1 MRTQII
7 DKTVVV
13 SSIEGS
19 VQIVL
24 ADGSSRPL
32 QKGEILQPGAKL
44 NIADDAKLVL
54 APYDDSPA
62 AATPDTPAHDA
73 PAPGQPQA
81 PDAGTAASPD
91 IAALQKSILQGVDPT
106 QNFEA
111 SAAGGAPAA
120 GGGGGIGGV
129 AGASGN
135 GGFVTIDRIGDAT
148 IAAAG
153 FDTTY
158 QTEPVVDT
166 QQVVE
171 PLLVNE
177 LTDQGEQL
185 VVAEDGVLNG
195 NLLDNTVNTDGP
207 SAASVLLFSWGGNA
221 NVAVGT
227 SVTIDGIGTL
237 VVNGDGSFTFTP
249 APNYDGAVP
258 PVVYTVTDGTDTV
271 QSTLELT
278 ITPVNDLADQSEN
291 VVVTEDVT
299 VSGNLLDNTVD
310 NDGPQAATVTGFSWG
325 GVANTTL
332 GTPVTLAGVG
342 TLLVNADGSYQFTP
356 ATNYGGPVP
365 AVSYTV
371 TDGTDSVQSLL
382 TITITPVDEPVELA
396 GLQLEGGELTLNE
409 ASLAG
414 GSNPN
419 AAAVTQS
426 GTFTFSAADGVQS
439 LTLGGVALVTNGQAV
454 TAFPQTITSPL
465 GNQLI
470 VTGISYNPVTGTG
483 SVNYSYTLGGSETH
497 TQPANDNSLSE
508 SFSVVLVDTNGDN
521 TSGSLDVV
529 ILDDVPSVT
538 LTTNSEGLGSV
549 SVDES
554 LVSLGGAGTDGV
566 ASATLSAA
574 NVQAQFN
581 PAFGADG
588 AGSIGYSLALSGSNV
603 ASGLYAVDPAAA
615 NGQGAAIVLNQV
627 GNVITGSAGGVDYF
641 TLTINPSSGEV
652 TLALLDNVWHG
663 DTTNADD
670 SVALTLGQ
678 GVLTLVQTVTDADG
692 DSASAAVDLGANGVF
707 RFEDDGPR
715 AGLAVEA
722 PSLGASVDE
731 SLVSLGGAGTD
742 GVASA
747 TLSAANVQAQFNPA
761 FGADGAGS
769 IGYSLALT
777 GSNVASGLYAVDPA
791 AANGQGAAIVLNQVG
806 NVITGSA
813 GGVDYFTLTINPT
826 TGEVTLALLD
836 NVWHGDTTNA
846 DDSVALTLGQGVL
859 TLVQTVTDADGDSAS
874 AAVDLGANGVFR
886 FEDDG
891 PRAGLAVEAPSLGAS
906 VDESLVSLGGAGTD
920 GVASATLSAANVQAQ
935 FNPAFGADGAGSIGY
950 SLALTG
956 SNVASGLYAVDP
968 AAANGQGAAIVLNQV
983 GNVITGSAGGVD
995 YFTLTINPT
1004 TGEVT
1009 LALLDNVWHGDT
1021 TNADDSVAL
1030 TLGQGVLTL
1039 VQTVTDAD
1047 GDSASA
1053 AVDLGANGVFRFEDD
1068 GPRAGLAVEA
1078 PSLGASVDESLV
1090 SLGGAGTDGVAS
1102 ATLSAA
1108 NVQAQFN
1115 PAFGADG
1122 AGSIGYSLAL
1132 TGSNVASGLYAVDP
1146 AAANGQGAAI
1156 VLNQVGN
1163 VITGSAGGV
1172 DYFTLTINP
1181 SSGEVTLALLD
1192 NVWHGDTTNAD
1203 DSVALTLGQGVLTLV
1218 QTVTDADGDSASA
1231 AVDLGANGVFRFEDD
1246 GPRAGLAVEAPS
1258 LGASVDESLV
1268 SLGGA
1273 GTDGVASATLSAANV
1288 QAQFNPAF
1296 GADGAGSIGY
1306 SLALTGSNVA
1316 SGLYAV
1322 DPAAANGQGAAIVL
1336 NQVGNV
1342 ITGSAGGVD
1351 YFTLTINPSSGEVT
1365 LALLDNV
1372 WHGDTTSAD
1381 DSVALTLGQGV
1392 LTLVQTVTDA
1402 DGDSASAAVDLGAN
1416 GVFRFED
1423 DGPRAGLAVEAPSLG
1438 ASVDESLVSLGGA
1451 GTDGV
1456 ASATLSA
1463 ANVQAQFNPA
1473 FGADGAGSIGY
1484 SLALTGSNVAS
1495 GLYAVDPAAANG
1507 QGAAIVLNQVG
1518 NVITGSA
1525 GGVDYFTLTI
1535 NPTTG
1540 EVTLALLDNV
1550 WHGDTTNA
1558 DDSVALTLGQGVLTL
1573 VQTVTDADGDS
1584 ASAAVDLGANGVF
1597 RFEDDGPRA
1606 GLAVEAPSLG
1616 ASVDE
1621 SLVSLGGAGTD
1632 GVASATLSAAN
1643 VQAQFNP
1650 AFGADGAGS
1659 IGYSLALT
1667 GSNVASGLYAVD
1679 PAAANG
1685 QGAAIVLNQV
1695 GNVITGS
1702 AGGVDYFT
1710 LTINPSSGE
1719 VTLALLDNVWHGDTT
1734 NADDSVALTLGQGVL
1749 TLVQTVTDADG
1760 DSASAAVD
1768 LGANGVFRF
1777 EDDGPRAGLA
1787 VEAPSLGASVDESLI
1802 SLGGVGSDGVAS
1814 ATLSAANVQAQ
1825 FNPAF
1830 GADGEGSIGYSL
1842 ALTGND
1848 VASGLYAVDPAAANG
1863 QGAAIVLNQVGN
1875 VITGSAGG
1883 VDYFTLTI
1891 NPSTGEVTLALLDN
1905 VWHGDTTSA
1914 DDSVA
1919 LTLGQGVLT
1928 LVQTVTDADGDSASA
1943 AVDLGANGVFRF
1955 EDDGPRA
1962 GLAVEAPSLGATVD
1976 ESLISL
1982 GGVGSDGVASATLS
1996 AANVQAQFNPAF
2008 GADGEGS
2015 IGYSLALTG
2024 NDVASGLYAVDPA
2037 AANGQGAAIVLNQ
2050 VGNVITGSAGGVD
2063 YFTLTINPTTGE
2075 VTLALLDNVWHGDT
2089 TNADDSVALT
2099 LGQGVLTLVQ
2109 TVTDADGDSASA
2121 AVDLGANG
2129 VFRFEDDGPRAGLA
2143 VEAPSLG
2150 ASVDESLVSL
2160 GGAGTDGVASATLS
2174 AANVQAQ
2181 FNPAFGADGAGS
2193 IGYSLA
2199 LTGSNVASGLYAVDP
2214 AAANGQGAAIVL
2226 NQVGNVITGSAGGV
2240 DYFTLTINPSSGE
2253 VTLALL
2259 DNVWHGDTTSA
2270 DDSVA
2275 LTLGQG
2281 VLTLVQTVTDADGDS
2296 ASAAV
2301 DLGANGVFRFEDDGP
2316 RAGLAV
2322 EAPSLGAS
2330 VDESLVS
2337 LGGAG
2342 TDGVAS
2348 ATLSAANVQAQ
2359 FNPAFGADGAGSI
2372 GYSLA
2377 LTGSN
2382 VASGL
2387 YAVDPAAANGQGAA
2401 IVLNQVGN
2409 VITGSAGGVDYFT
2422 LTINPTTGEVTL
2434 ALLDNVWHGDTTN
2447 ADDSV
2452 ALTLGQGVLTL
2463 VQTVTDADGDS
2474 ASAAVDL
2481 GANGVFR
2488 FEDDGPRA
2496 GLAVEAPS
2504 LGASVDESLVSLG
2517 GAGTDGVASA
2527 TLSAANV
2534 QAQFNPAFGA
2544 DGAGSIGY
2552 SLALTGSNVAS
2563 GLYAVD
2569 PAAANGQG
2577 AAIVLNQVGNVIT
2590 GSAGGVDYFTL
2601 TINPSSGEV
2610 TLALLDNVWHGD
2622 TSNADDSVALTL
2634 GQGVLTLVQT
2644 VTDADGDSASAAVD
2658 LGANGVFRFEDDGPR
2673 AGLAVEAPSLGA
2685 SVDESLISLGGVG
2698 SDGVASATLSA
2709 ANVQAQF
2716 NPAFGADGEG
2726 SIGYS
2731 LALTGND
2738 VASGLYAVDPA
2749 AANGQGAAIVLNQ
2762 VGNVITGSAG
2772 GVDYFTLTINPSSGE
2787 VTLALLDNVWHGDT
2801 TNADDSVALTL
2812 GQGVLT
2818 LVQTVTDAD
2827 GDSASAAV
2835 DLGANGV
2842 FRFEDDGPSVTIN
2855 AVADGGITLT
2865 TQDAQTIGSASD
2877 TATGSFAAAFL
2888 AAAVPSYGADGPGTT
2903 TVSGYSL
2910 SVTDSNSGLTSNGL
2924 AITLTKVGSDIVG
2937 STTAGEVFRIS
2948 VASNG
2953 TVTLT
2958 QSAELDHLPETVD
2971 NSNDNSLISL
2981 ANGKVLLSATVTVV
2995 DGDNDTA
3002 TGTVSAD
3009 LGGNI
3014 SFEDDVPSVTI
3025 NAVAD
3030 SGITLTTQDAQT
3042 IGSASD
3048 TATGSFAA
3056 AFLAAAVP
3064 SYGADGPGTTTVSG
3078 YSLSVTDSNSG
3089 LTSNGLAITL
3099 TKVGSDIVG
3108 STSAGEVFR
3117 ISVASNGTV
3126 TLTQS
3131 AELDHLPET
3140 VDNSNDNSLISL
3152 ANGKVLLSATVT
3164 VVDGD
3169 NDTATGTVSADL
3181 GGNISFEDDVPSVTI
3196 NAVAD
3201 GGITLTTQDAQTIG
3215 SASDTATG
3223 SFAAAFLAAAVP
3235 SYGADGPG
3243 TTTVSGYSLS
3253 VTDSNSG
3260 LTSNGLAI
3268 TLTKVG
3274 SDIVGSTS
3282 AGEVF
3287 RISVASNGTVTLT
3300 QSAELDHLPETVDN
3314 SNDNS
3319 LISLANGKVLLS
3331 ATVTVVDGDNDTAT
3345 GTVSADLGGNISFED
3360 DVPSVTINAVADG
3373 GITLTTQ
3380 DAQTIGSASDTA
3392 TGSFAAAFL
3401 AAAVP
3406 SYGADGPGT
3415 TTVSGYSLSVTDSNS
3430 GLTSNGLAITLTK
3443 VGSDIVGS
3451 TSAGEVFRISVASN
3465 GTVTL
3470 TQSAELDHLPEDVDN
3485 SNDNNLISLANGK
3498 VLLSATVTV
3507 VDGDNDTATGTVS
3520 ADLGG
3525 NISFEDDVP
3534 SVTINAVVDGGITL
3548 TTQDAQTIGSA
3559 SDTATGSFAAAFLA
3573 AAVPSYGA
3581 DGPGTTTVSGYSLS
3595 VTDSNSGLTSNGL
3608 AITLTKV
3615 GSDIVGSTSAG
3626 EVFRISVASNGTVT
3640 LTQSAELDHL
3650 PEDVDNSNDNNLI
3663 SLANGKVLLSAT
3675 VTVVDGDNDTAT
3687 GTVSA
3692 DLGGNINFEDDVPT
3706 AKDNSVVITEAGLP
3720 PFNLVMVIDTSGSM
3734 LWQIGTSTNGSP
3746 NRLEL
3751 AKDALN
3757 HMIDSYVALGVPLVF
3772 TVIDFASGAVLIPQ
3786 TSDPDVAKASIS
3798 GLPTDGGG
3806 TNYNAPLVLAQN
3818 QLTADLANPALAG
3831 YETKVY
3837 FLSDGAPNEGNVPA
3851 GWTSFVNSNN
3861 VEVYAVGLNV
3871 SGNATAIAQLGLVE
3885 DHGDAVTLV
3894 NNIYDLD
3901 ATLQAT
3907 VPPPATGNVIADV
3920 DASAG
3925 VDSAG
3930 ADTPV
3935 TVLQVSFTVSNPAA
3949 YVGVADSVNGNVVTF
3964 LVQGGTTGPITT
3976 PLGGHLTVNADGSY
3990 SYTPP
3995 NDVAVDT
4002 QETFTYT
4009 IVDGD
4014 GDTSSALLK
4023 ILVLDTTPITASVFE
4038 DGLPGGL
4045 PGNNP
4050 ALTTVAGSLAHM
4062 VVDSVG
4068 VNFGVGSTA
4077 GLPALTSGG
4086 VAITYSIIHGVGV
4099 DTLVAV
4105 AGSKP
4110 IFTLAVEADG
4120 DYTFTLQ
4127 GPIDHAL
4134 ADGNDLELK
4143 ALNLSSA
4150 ITAHEGVDNVT
4161 LVRDFIVQVE
4171 DDVPV
4176 VMTPA
4181 MGVMLN
4187 QSGVTG
4193 IFLLDGDGTLSNNYG
4208 GDGGSIRFDSSLN
4221 GSSSGMTSGGL
4232 PVTYTLS
4239 SDGIT
4244 LTAAT
4249 AAGTVFIATLQ
4260 PASGTYQVQMIGEV
4274 DGGQTTIDFNGGGYN
4289 FVGGNASWAGF
4300 NTAANDNSKDLLLT
4314 AMTNGVDGGTVNTSA
4329 NTGGISGGSSVGS
4342 GEAIRI
4348 DFVVDLTGSPV
4359 NGGSYGTLANQTHAF
4374 EAHYDVNGAS
4384 ALFTAISS
4392 GGSSVKLVARQD
4404 VDSDNDI
4411 GDGNKESLTAVAIS
4425 FNGSTRIVSI
4435 GAGMSQTVAVGGRNF
4450 TVNFTDDDPTSGVA
4464 YVATVV
4470 GVVSNTKLAAYTAD
4484 GYNSLE
4490 FHYAAG
4496 SDFKIGDFGSSV
4508 ATPGIPV
4515 SLQLPVTLTDG
4526 DGDAVHSNIGLSLLP
4541 EAPFTLDYDS
4551 SASGVNVTFNSTQ
4564 GHAIGS
4570 DFGDSITGNSL
4581 DNILSG
4587 GDGDDLLYGL
4597 GGKDT
4602 LVGGK
4607 GNDVLDGGSG
4617 NDTLYGEAGDD
4628 TLIGGIGN
4636 DILQGGDGKDLLIG
4650 GLGSD
4655 TMTGGAGSDTF
4666 KWLAGDADGSTDNIT
4681 DFTLGNPTS
4690 GGDVLDLSD
4699 LLVGV
4704 PSAANNNDL
4713 ATALDN
4719 YLKFDTATNKLTIDT
4734 NGLTSGGSQLTV
4746 QFQGSLDL
4754 DHNGGLTTNH
4764 DIIKQLLD
4772 DGNLKVDP

>member
-1 MRTQII
+1 M
-7 DKTVVV
+7 
-13 SSIEGS
+13 
-19 VQIVL
+19 
-24 ADGSSRPL
+24 
-32 QKGEILQPGAKL
+32 
-44 NIADDAKLVL
+44 
-54 APYDDSPA
+54 
-62 AATPDTPAHDA
+62 
-73 PAPGQPQA
+73 
-81 PDAGTAASPD
+81 
-91 IAALQKSILQGVDPT
+91 
-106 QNFEA
+106 
-111 SAAGGAPAA
+111 
-120 GGGGGIGGV
+120 
-129 AGASGN
+129 
-135 GGFVTIDRIGDAT
+135 
-148 IAAAG
+148 
-153 FDTTY
+153 
-158 QTEPVVDT
+158 
-166 QQVVE
+166 
-171 PLLVNE
+171 
-177 LTDQGEQL
+177 
-185 VVAEDGVLNG
+185 
-195 NLLDNTVNTDGP
+195 
-207 SAASVLLFSWGGNA
+207 
-221 NVAVGT
+221 
-227 SVTIDGIGTL
+227 
-237 VVNGDGSFTFTP
+237 
-249 APNYDGAVP
+249 
-258 PVVYTVTDGTDTV
+258 
-271 QSTLELT
+271 
-278 ITPVNDLADQSEN
+278 
-291 VVVTEDVT
+291 
-299 VSGNLLDNTVD
+299 
-310 NDGPQAATVTGFSWG
+310 
-325 GVANTTL
+325 
-332 GTPVTLAGVG
+332 
-342 TLLVNADGSYQFTP
+342 
-356 ATNYGGPVP
+356 
-365 AVSYTV
+365 
-371 TDGTDSVQSLL
+371 
-382 TITITPVDEPVELA
+382 
-396 GLQLEGGELTLNE
+396 
-409 ASLAG
+409 
-414 GSNPN
+414 
-419 AAAVTQS
+419 
-426 GTFTFSAADGVQS
+426 
-439 LTLGGVALVTNGQAV
+439 
-454 TAFPQTITSPL
+454 
-465 GNQLI
+465 
-470 VTGISYNPVTGTG
+470 
-483 SVNYSYTLGGSETH
+483 
-497 TQPANDNSLSE
+497 
-508 SFSVVLVDTNGDN
+508 
-521 TSGSLDVV
+521 
-529 ILDDVPSVT
+529 
-538 LTTNSEGLGSV
+538 

-554 LVSLGGAGTDGV
+554 LVSLGGAGSDGV

-588 AGSIGYSLALSGSNV
+588 AGSIGYSLALTGSNV

-641 TLTINPSSGEV
+641 TLTINPSTGEV

-731 SLVSLGGAGTD
+731 SLVSLGGVGSDGVASATLSATNVQAQFNPAFGADGAGSIGYSLALTGSNVASGLYAVDPAAANGQGAAIVLNQVGNVITGSAGGVDYFTLTINPSTGEVTLALLDNVWHGDTTNADDSVALTLGQGVLTLVQTVTDADGDSASAAVDLGANGVFRFEDDGPRAGLAVEAPSLGATVDESLVSLGGVGSDGVASATLSATNVQAQFNPAFGADGAGSIGYSLALTGSNVASGLYAVDPAAANGQGAAIVLNQVGNVITGSAGGVDYFTLTINPSTGEVTLALLDNVWHGDTTNADDSVALTLGQGVLTLVQTVTDADGDSASAAVDLGANGVFRFEDDGPRAGLAVEAPSLGATVDESLVSLGGVGSDGVASATLSATNVQAQFNPAFGADGAGSIGYSLALTGSNVASGLYAVDPAAANGQGAAIVLNQVGNVITGSAGGVDYFTLTINPSTGEVTLALLDNVWHGDTTNADDSVALTLGQGVLTLVQTVTDADGDSASAAVDLGANGVFRFEDDGPRAGLAVEAPSLGASVDESLVSLGGVGSD

-813 GGVDYFTLTINPT
+813 GGVDYFTLTINPSTGEVTLALLDNVWHGDTTNADDSVALTLGQGVLTLVQTVTDADGDSASAAVDLGANGVFRFEDDGPRAGLAVEAPSLGASVDESLVSLGGVGSDGVASATLSAANVQAQFNPAFGADGAGSIGYSLALTGSNVASGLYAVDPAAANGQGAAIVLNQVGNVITGSAGGVDYFTLTINPSTGEVTLALLDNVWHGDTTNADDSVALTLGQGVLTLVQTVTDADGDSASAAVDLGANGVFRFEDDGPRAGLAVEAPSLGASVDESLVSLGGVGSDGVASATLSAANVQAQFNPAFGADGAGSIGYSLALTGSNVASGLYAVDPAAANGQGAAIVLNQVGNVITGSTGGVDYFTLTINPSTGEVTLALLDNVWHGDTTNADDSVALTLGQGVLTLVQTVTDADGDSASAAVDLGANGVFRFEDDGPRAGLAVEAPSLGASVDESLVSLGGVGSDGVASATLSAANVQAQFNPAFGADGAGSIGYSLALTGSNVASGLYAVDPAAANGQGAAIVLNQVGNVITGSTGGVDYFTLTINPT

-891 PRAGLAVEAPSLGAS
+891 PRAGLAVEAPSLGAT
-906 VDESLVSLGGAGTD
+906 VDESLVSLGGVGSD

-983 GNVITGSAGGVD
+983 GNVITGSTGGVD

-1004 TGEVT
+1004 T
-1009 LALLDNVWHGDT
+1009 
-1021 TNADDSVAL
+1021 
-1030 TLGQGVLTL
+1030 
-1039 VQTVTDAD
+1039 
-1047 GDSASA
+1047 
-1053 AVDLGANGVFRFEDD
+1053 
-1068 GPRAGLAVEA
+1068 
-1078 PSLGASVDESLV
+1078 
-1090 SLGGAGTDGVAS
+1090 
-1102 ATLSAA
+1102 
-1108 NVQAQFN
+1108 
-1115 PAFGADG
+1115 
-1122 AGSIGYSLAL
+1122 
-1132 TGSNVASGLYAVDP
+1132 
-1146 AAANGQGAAI
+1146 
-1156 VLNQVGN
+1156 
-1163 VITGSAGGV
+1163 
-1172 DYFTLTINP
+1172 
-1181 SSGEVTLALLD
+1181 
-1192 NVWHGDTTNAD
+1192 
-1203 DSVALTLGQGVLTLV
+1203 
-1218 QTVTDADGDSASA
+1218 
-1231 AVDLGANGVFRFEDD
+1231 
-1246 GPRAGLAVEAPS
+1246 
-1258 LGASVDESLV
+1258 
-1268 SLGGA
+1268 
-1273 GTDGVASATLSAANV
+1273 
-1288 QAQFNPAF
+1288 
-1296 GADGAGSIGY
+1296 
-1306 SLALTGSNVA
+1306 
-1316 SGLYAV
+1316 
-1322 DPAAANGQGAAIVL
+1322 
-1336 NQVGNV
+1336 
-1342 ITGSAGGVD
+1342 
-1351 YFTLTINPSSGEVT
+1351 
-1365 LALLDNV
+1365 
-1372 WHGDTTSAD
+1372 
-1381 DSVALTLGQGV
+1381 
-1392 LTLVQTVTDA
+1392 
-1402 DGDSASAAVDLGAN
+1402 
-1416 GVFRFED
+1416 
-1423 DGPRAGLAVEAPSLG
+1423 
-1438 ASVDESLVSLGGA
+1438 
-1451 GTDGV
+1451 
-1456 ASATLSA
+1456 
-1463 ANVQAQFNPA
+1463 
-1473 FGADGAGSIGY
+1473 
-1484 SLALTGSNVAS
+1484 
-1495 GLYAVDPAAANG
+1495 
-1507 QGAAIVLNQVG
+1507 
-1518 NVITGSA
+1518 
-1525 GGVDYFTLTI
+1525 
-1535 NPTTG
+1535 
-1540 EVTLALLDNV
+1540 
-1550 WHGDTTNA
+1550 
-1558 DDSVALTLGQGVLTL
+1558 
-1573 VQTVTDADGDS
+1573 
-1584 ASAAVDLGANGVF
+1584 
-1597 RFEDDGPRA
+1597 
-1606 GLAVEAPSLG
+1606 
-1616 ASVDE
+1616 
-1621 SLVSLGGAGTD
+1621 
-1632 GVASATLSAAN
+1632 
-1643 VQAQFNP
+1643 
-1650 AFGADGAGS
+1650 
-1659 IGYSLALT
+1659 
-1667 GSNVASGLYAVD
+1667 
-1679 PAAANG
+1679 
-1685 QGAAIVLNQV
+1685 
-1695 GNVITGS
+1695 
-1702 AGGVDYFT
+1702 
-1710 LTINPSSGE
+1710 
-1719 VTLALLDNVWHGDTT
+1719 
-1734 NADDSVALTLGQGVL
+1734 
-1749 TLVQTVTDADG
+1749 
-1760 DSASAAVD
+1760 
-1768 LGANGVFRF
+1768 
-1777 EDDGPRAGLA
+1777 
-1787 VEAPSLGASVDESLI
+1787 
-1802 SLGGVGSDGVAS
+1802 
-1814 ATLSAANVQAQ
+1814 
-1825 FNPAF
+1825 
-1830 GADGEGSIGYSL
+1830 
-1842 ALTGND
+1842 
-1848 VASGLYAVDPAAANG
+1848 
-1863 QGAAIVLNQVGN
+1863 
-1875 VITGSAGG
+1875 
-1883 VDYFTLTI
+1883 
-1891 NPSTGEVTLALLDN
+1891 
-1905 VWHGDTTSA
+1905 
-1914 DDSVA
+1914 
-1919 LTLGQGVLT
+1919 
-1928 LVQTVTDADGDSASA
+1928 
-1943 AVDLGANGVFRF
+1943 
-1955 EDDGPRA
+1955 
-1962 GLAVEAPSLGATVD
+1962 
-1976 ESLISL
+1976 
-1982 GGVGSDGVASATLS
+1982 
-1996 AANVQAQFNPAF
+1996 
-2008 GADGEGS
+2008 
-2015 IGYSLALTG
+2015 
-2024 NDVASGLYAVDPA
+2024 
-2037 AANGQGAAIVLNQ
+2037 
-2050 VGNVITGSAGGVD
+2050 
-2063 YFTLTINPTTGE
+2063 
-2075 VTLALLDNVWHGDT
+2075 
-2089 TNADDSVALT
+2089 
-2099 LGQGVLTLVQ
+2099 
-2109 TVTDADGDSASA
+2109 
-2121 AVDLGANG
+2121 
-2129 VFRFEDDGPRAGLA
+2129 
-2143 VEAPSLG
+2143 
-2150 ASVDESLVSL
+2150 
-2160 GGAGTDGVASATLS
+2160 
-2174 AANVQAQ
+2174 
-2181 FNPAFGADGAGS
+2181 
-2193 IGYSLA
+2193 
-2199 LTGSNVASGLYAVDP
+2199 
-2214 AAANGQGAAIVL
+2214 
-2226 NQVGNVITGSAGGV
+2226 
-2240 DYFTLTINPSSGE
+2240 
-2253 VTLALL
+2253 
-2259 DNVWHGDTTSA
+2259 
-2270 DDSVA
+2270 
-2275 LTLGQG
+2275 
-2281 VLTLVQTVTDADGDS
+2281 
-2296 ASAAV
+2296 
-2301 DLGANGVFRFEDDGP
+2301 
-2316 RAGLAV
+2316 
-2322 EAPSLGAS
+2322 
-2330 VDESLVS
+2330 
-2337 LGGAG
+2337 
-2342 TDGVAS
+2342 
-2348 ATLSAANVQAQ
+2348 
-2359 FNPAFGADGAGSI
+2359 
-2372 GYSLA
+2372 
-2377 LTGSN
+2377 
-2382 VASGL
+2382 
-2387 YAVDPAAANGQGAA
+2387 
-2401 IVLNQVGN
+2401 
-2409 VITGSAGGVDYFT
+2409 
-2422 LTINPTTGEVTL
+2422 
-2434 ALLDNVWHGDTTN
+2434 
-2447 ADDSV
+2447 
-2452 ALTLGQGVLTL
+2452 
-2463 VQTVTDADGDS
+2463 
-2474 ASAAVDL
+2474 
-2481 GANGVFR
+2481 
-2488 FEDDGPRA
+2488 
-2496 GLAVEAPS
+2496 
-2504 LGASVDESLVSLG
+2504 
-2517 GAGTDGVASA
+2517 
-2527 TLSAANV
+2527 
-2534 QAQFNPAFGA
+2534 
-2544 DGAGSIGY
+2544 
-2552 SLALTGSNVAS
+2552 
-2563 GLYAVD
+2563 
-2569 PAAANGQG
+2569 
-2577 AAIVLNQVGNVIT
+2577 
-2590 GSAGGVDYFTL
+2590 
-2601 TINPSSGEV
+2601 
-2610 TLALLDNVWHGD
+2610 
-2622 TSNADDSVALTL
+2622 
-2634 GQGVLTLVQT
+2634 
-2644 VTDADGDSASAAVD
+2644 
-2658 LGANGVFRFEDDGPR
+2658 
-2673 AGLAVEAPSLGA
+2673 
-2685 SVDESLISLGGVG
+2685 
-2698 SDGVASATLSA
+2698 
-2709 ANVQAQF
+2709 
-2716 NPAFGADGEG
+2716 
-2726 SIGYS
+2726 
-2731 LALTGND
+2731 
-2738 VASGLYAVDPA
+2738 
-2749 AANGQGAAIVLNQ
+2749 
-2762 VGNVITGSAG
+2762 
-2772 GVDYFTLTINPSSGE
+2772 GE

-2903 TVSGYSL
+2903 TVSDYSLSVTDSNSGLTSNGLAITLTKVGSDIVGSTTAGEVFRISVASNGTVTLTQSAELDHLPEDVDNSNDNNLISLANGKVLLSATVTVVDGDNDTATGTVSADLGGNISFEDDVPSVTINAVVDGGITLTTQDAQTIGSASDTATGSFAAAFLAAAVPSYGADGAGTTTVSGYSL

-2958 QSAELDHLPETVD
+2958 QSAELDHLPEDVD
-2971 NSNDNSLISL
+2971 NSNDN
-2981 ANGKVLLSATVTVV
+2981 N
-2995 DGDNDTA
+2995 
-3002 TGTVSAD
+3002 
-3009 LGGNI
+3009 
-3014 SFEDDVPSVTI
+3014 
-3025 NAVAD
+3025 
-3030 SGITLTTQDAQT
+3030 
-3042 IGSASD
+3042 
-3048 TATGSFAA
+3048 
-3056 AFLAAAVP
+3056 
-3064 SYGADGPGTTTVSG
+3064 
-3078 YSLSVTDSNSG
+3078 
-3089 LTSNGLAITL
+3089 
-3099 TKVGSDIVG
+3099 
-3108 STSAGEVFR
+3108 
-3117 ISVASNGTV
+3117 
-3126 TLTQS
+3126 
-3131 AELDHLPET
+3131 
-3140 VDNSNDNSLISL
+3140 LISL

-3243 TTTVSGYSLS
+3243 TTTVSDYSLS

-3274 SDIVGSTS
+3274 SDIVGSTT

-3300 QSAELDHLPETVDN
+3300 QSAELDHLPEDVDN
-3314 SNDNS
+3314 SNDNN

-3415 TTVSGYSLSVTDSNS
+3415 TTVSDYSLSVTDSNS

-3451 TSAGEVFRISVASN
+3451 TTAGEVFRISVASN

-3581 DGPGTTTVSGYSLS
+3581 DGPGTTTVSDYSLS

-3615 GSDIVGSTSAG
+3615 GSDIVGSTTAG

-3692 DLGGNINFEDDVPT
+3692 DLGGNISFEDDVPSVTINAVVDGGITLTTQDAQTIGSASDTATGSFAAAFLAAAVPSYGADGAGTTTVSGYSLSVTDSNSGLTSNGLAITLTKVGSDIVGSTTAGEVFRISVASNGTVTLTQSAELDHLPEDVDNSNDNNLISLANGKVLLSATVTVVDGDNDTATGTVSADLGGNISFEDDVPSVTINAVVDGGITLTTQDAQTIGSASDTATGSFAAAFLAAAVPSYGADGAGTTTVSGYSLSVTDSNSGLTSNGLAITLTKVGSDIVGSTTAGEVFRISVASNGTVTQTQSAELDHLPEDVDNSNDNNLISLANGKVLLSATVTVVDGDNDTATGTVSADLGGNIRFEDDVPT
-3706 AKDNSVVITEAGLP
+3706 AKDNSVVIPEAGLP

-3734 LWQIGTSTNGSP
+3734 LWQIGTSTNGSQ

-3907 VPPPATGNVIADV
+3907 VPPPATGNVITDV

-4009 IVDGD
+4009 IVDAD

-4038 DGLPGGL
+4038 DGLPAGL

-4050 ALTTVAGSLAHM
+4050 TLTTVAGSLAHM
-4062 VVDSVG
+4062 VVDSIG

-4193 IFLLDGDGTLSNNYG
+4193 IFLLDGDGSLSNNYG

-4274 DGGQTTIDFNGGGYN
+4274 DGGQTTIDFNGGDYN

-4300 NTAANDNSKDLLLT
+4300 NTIANDNSKDLLLT
-4314 AMTNGVDGGTVNTSA
+4314 AMTNGADGGTVNTSA
-4329 NTGGISGGSSVGS
+4329 NTGGISSGASVGS
-4342 GEAIRI
+4342 GEAMRI
-4348 DFVVDLTGSPV
+4348 DFVIDLTGNPV
-4359 NGGSYGTLANQTHAF
+4359 SGGSYGNLANQTHAF

-4384 ALFTAISS
+4384 ALFTSISS
-4392 GGSSVKLVARQD
+4392 GGSSVKVVARQD

-4435 GAGMSQTVAVGGRNF
+4435 GAGMSQTVAVGGRSF

-4464 YVATVV
+4464 YAATVV

-4541 EAPFTLDYDS
+4541 EAPFTLDYDN

-4587 GDGDDLLYGL
+4587 GDGDDLLYGM

-4666 KWLAGDADGSTDNIT
+4666 KWLAGDADGSTDKIT

-4754 DHNGGLTTNH
+4754 DHSGGLTTNH

>member
-13 SSIEGS
+13 SSIEGN

-62 AATPDTPAHDA
+62 AATPDAPAHDA

-158 QTEPVVDT
+158 QTEPVLDT

-221 NVAVGT
+221 NLAVGT

-291 VVVTEDVT
+291 VVVTEDAT

-356 ATNYGGPVP
+356 ATNYDGPVP

-465 GNQLI
+465 GNQLV
-470 VTGISYNPVTGTG
+470 VTSINYNPVTGTG

-497 TQPANDNSLSE
+497 TQPTNDNSLSE
-508 SFSVVLVDTNGDN
+508 SFSVVLVDTDGDN

-538 LTTNSEGLGSV
+538 LTTNSEGLGAV

-554 LVSLGGAGTDGV
+554 LVSLGGV
-566 ASATLSAA
+566 
-574 NVQAQFN
+574 
-581 PAFGADG
+581 
-588 AGSIGYSLALSGSNV
+588 
-603 ASGLYAVDPAAA
+603 
-615 NGQGAAIVLNQV
+615 
-627 GNVITGSAGGVDYF
+627 
-641 TLTINPSSGEV
+641 
-652 TLALLDNVWHG
+652 
-663 DTTNADD
+663 
-670 SVALTLGQ
+670 
-678 GVLTLVQTVTDADG
+678 
-692 DSASAAVDLGANGVF
+692 
-707 RFEDDGPR
+707 
-715 AGLAVEA
+715 
-722 PSLGASVDE
+722 
-731 SLVSLGGAGTD
+731 GTD

-777 GSNVASGLYAVDPA
+777 GSNVASGLYAVDP
-791 AANGQGAAIVLNQVG
+791 
-806 NVITGSA
+806 
-813 GGVDYFTLTINPT
+813 D
-826 TGEVTLALLD
+826 
-836 NVWHGDTTNA
+836 
-846 DDSVALTLGQGVL
+846 
-859 TLVQTVTDADGDSAS
+859 
-874 AAVDLGANGVFR
+874 
-886 FEDDG
+886 
-891 PRAGLAVEAPSLGAS
+891 
-906 VDESLVSLGGAGTD
+906 
-920 GVASATLSAANVQAQ
+920 
-935 FNPAFGADGAGSIGY
+935 
-950 SLALTG
+950 
-956 SNVASGLYAVDP
+956 
-968 AAANGQGAAIVLNQV
+968 
-983 GNVITGSAGGVD
+983 
-995 YFTLTINPT
+995 
-1004 TGEVT
+1004 
-1009 LALLDNVWHGDT
+1009 
-1021 TNADDSVAL
+1021 
-1030 TLGQGVLTL
+1030 
-1039 VQTVTDAD
+1039 
-1047 GDSASA
+1047 
-1053 AVDLGANGVFRFEDD
+1053 
-1068 GPRAGLAVEA
+1068 
-1078 PSLGASVDESLV
+1078 
-1090 SLGGAGTDGVAS
+1090 
-1102 ATLSAA
+1102 
-1108 NVQAQFN
+1108 
-1115 PAFGADG
+1115 
-1122 AGSIGYSLAL
+1122 
-1132 TGSNVASGLYAVDP
+1132 
-1146 AAANGQGAAI
+1146 
-1156 VLNQVGN
+1156 
-1163 VITGSAGGV
+1163 
-1172 DYFTLTINP
+1172 
-1181 SSGEVTLALLD
+1181 
-1192 NVWHGDTTNAD
+1192 
-1203 DSVALTLGQGVLTLV
+1203 
-1218 QTVTDADGDSASA
+1218 
-1231 AVDLGANGVFRFEDD
+1231 
-1246 GPRAGLAVEAPS
+1246 
-1258 LGASVDESLV
+1258 
-1268 SLGGA
+1268 
-1273 GTDGVASATLSAANV
+1273 
-1288 QAQFNPAF
+1288 
-1296 GADGAGSIGY
+1296 
-1306 SLALTGSNVA
+1306 
-1316 SGLYAV
+1316 
-1322 DPAAANGQGAAIVL
+1322 
-1336 NQVGNV
+1336 
-1342 ITGSAGGVD
+1342 
-1351 YFTLTINPSSGEVT
+1351 
-1365 LALLDNV
+1365 
-1372 WHGDTTSAD
+1372 
-1381 DSVALTLGQGV
+1381 
-1392 LTLVQTVTDA
+1392 
-1402 DGDSASAAVDLGAN
+1402 
-1416 GVFRFED
+1416 
-1423 DGPRAGLAVEAPSLG
+1423 
-1438 ASVDESLVSLGGA
+1438 
-1451 GTDGV
+1451 
-1456 ASATLSA
+1456 
-1463 ANVQAQFNPA
+1463 
-1473 FGADGAGSIGY
+1473 
-1484 SLALTGSNVAS
+1484 
-1495 GLYAVDPAAANG
+1495 
-1507 QGAAIVLNQVG
+1507 
-1518 NVITGSA
+1518 
-1525 GGVDYFTLTI
+1525 
-1535 NPTTG
+1535 
-1540 EVTLALLDNV
+1540 
-1550 WHGDTTNA
+1550 
-1558 DDSVALTLGQGVLTL
+1558 
-1573 VQTVTDADGDS
+1573 
-1584 ASAAVDLGANGVF
+1584 
-1597 RFEDDGPRA
+1597 
-1606 GLAVEAPSLG
+1606 
-1616 ASVDE
+1616 
-1621 SLVSLGGAGTD
+1621 
-1632 GVASATLSAAN
+1632 
-1643 VQAQFNP
+1643 
-1650 AFGADGAGS
+1650 
-1659 IGYSLALT
+1659 
-1667 GSNVASGLYAVD
+1667 
-1679 PAAANG
+1679 
-1685 QGAAIVLNQV
+1685 
-1695 GNVITGS
+1695 
-1702 AGGVDYFT
+1702 
-1710 LTINPSSGE
+1710 
-1719 VTLALLDNVWHGDTT
+1719 
-1734 NADDSVALTLGQGVL
+1734 
-1749 TLVQTVTDADG
+1749 
-1760 DSASAAVD
+1760 
-1768 LGANGVFRF
+1768 
-1777 EDDGPRAGLA
+1777 
-1787 VEAPSLGASVDESLI
+1787 
-1802 SLGGVGSDGVAS
+1802 
-1814 ATLSAANVQAQ
+1814 
-1825 FNPAF
+1825 
-1830 GADGEGSIGYSL
+1830 
-1842 ALTGND
+1842 
-1848 VASGLYAVDPAAANG
+1848 
-1863 QGAAIVLNQVGN
+1863 
-1875 VITGSAGG
+1875 
-1883 VDYFTLTI
+1883 
-1891 NPSTGEVTLALLDN
+1891 
-1905 VWHGDTTSA
+1905 
-1914 DDSVA
+1914 
-1919 LTLGQGVLT
+1919 
-1928 LVQTVTDADGDSASA
+1928 
-1943 AVDLGANGVFRF
+1943 
-1955 EDDGPRA
+1955 
-1962 GLAVEAPSLGATVD
+1962 
-1976 ESLISL
+1976 
-1982 GGVGSDGVASATLS
+1982 
-1996 AANVQAQFNPAF
+1996 
-2008 GADGEGS
+2008 
-2015 IGYSLALTG
+2015 
-2024 NDVASGLYAVDPA
+2024 
-2037 AANGQGAAIVLNQ
+2037 
-2050 VGNVITGSAGGVD
+2050 
-2063 YFTLTINPTTGE
+2063 
-2075 VTLALLDNVWHGDT
+2075 
-2089 TNADDSVALT
+2089 
-2099 LGQGVLTLVQ
+2099 
-2109 TVTDADGDSASA
+2109 
-2121 AVDLGANG
+2121 
-2129 VFRFEDDGPRAGLA
+2129 
-2143 VEAPSLG
+2143 
-2150 ASVDESLVSL
+2150 
-2160 GGAGTDGVASATLS
+2160 
-2174 AANVQAQ
+2174 
-2181 FNPAFGADGAGS
+2181 
-2193 IGYSLA
+2193 
-2199 LTGSNVASGLYAVDP
+2199 
-2214 AAANGQGAAIVL
+2214 
-2226 NQVGNVITGSAGGV
+2226 
-2240 DYFTLTINPSSGE
+2240 
-2253 VTLALL
+2253 
-2259 DNVWHGDTTSA
+2259 
-2270 DDSVA
+2270 
-2275 LTLGQG
+2275 
-2281 VLTLVQTVTDADGDS
+2281 
-2296 ASAAV
+2296 
-2301 DLGANGVFRFEDDGP
+2301 
-2316 RAGLAV
+2316 
-2322 EAPSLGAS
+2322 
-2330 VDESLVS
+2330 
-2337 LGGAG
+2337 
-2342 TDGVAS
+2342 
-2348 ATLSAANVQAQ
+2348 
-2359 FNPAFGADGAGSI
+2359 
-2372 GYSLA
+2372 
-2377 LTGSN
+2377 
-2382 VASGL
+2382 
-2387 YAVDPAAANGQGAA
+2387 
-2401 IVLNQVGN
+2401 
-2409 VITGSAGGVDYFT
+2409 
-2422 LTINPTTGEVTL
+2422 
-2434 ALLDNVWHGDTTN
+2434 
-2447 ADDSV
+2447 
-2452 ALTLGQGVLTL
+2452 
-2463 VQTVTDADGDS
+2463 
-2474 ASAAVDL
+2474 
-2481 GANGVFR
+2481 
-2488 FEDDGPRA
+2488 
-2496 GLAVEAPS
+2496 
-2504 LGASVDESLVSLG
+2504 
-2517 GAGTDGVASA
+2517 
-2527 TLSAANV
+2527 
-2534 QAQFNPAFGA
+2534 
-2544 DGAGSIGY
+2544 
-2552 SLALTGSNVAS
+2552 
-2563 GLYAVD
+2563 
-2569 PAAANGQG
+2569 
-2577 AAIVLNQVGNVIT
+2577 
-2590 GSAGGVDYFTL
+2590 
-2601 TINPSSGEV
+2601 
-2610 TLALLDNVWHGD
+2610 
-2622 TSNADDSVALTL
+2622 
-2634 GQGVLTLVQT
+2634 
-2644 VTDADGDSASAAVD
+2644 
-2658 LGANGVFRFEDDGPR
+2658 
-2673 AGLAVEAPSLGA
+2673 
-2685 SVDESLISLGGVG
+2685 
-2698 SDGVASATLSA
+2698 
-2709 ANVQAQF
+2709 
-2716 NPAFGADGEG
+2716 
-2726 SIGYS
+2726 
-2731 LALTGND
+2731 
-2738 VASGLYAVDPA
+2738 

-2865 TQDAQTIGSASD
+2865 TQDAQTIDAASD

-2888 AAAVPSYGADGPGTT
+2888 AAAVPSYGADGAGTT

-2937 STTAGEVFRIS
+2937 STT
-2948 VASNG
+2948 
-2953 TVTLT
+2953 
-2958 QSAELDHLPETVD
+2958 
-2971 NSNDNSLISL
+2971 
-2981 ANGKVLLSATVTVV
+2981 
-2995 DGDNDTA
+2995 
-3002 TGTVSAD
+3002 
-3009 LGGNI
+3009 
-3014 SFEDDVPSVTI
+3014 
-3025 NAVAD
+3025 
-3030 SGITLTTQDAQT
+3030 
-3042 IGSASD
+3042 
-3048 TATGSFAA
+3048 
-3056 AFLAAAVP
+3056 
-3064 SYGADGPGTTTVSG
+3064 
-3078 YSLSVTDSNSG
+3078 
-3089 LTSNGLAITL
+3089 
-3099 TKVGSDIVG
+3099 
-3108 STSAGEVFR
+3108 
-3117 ISVASNGTV
+3117 
-3126 TLTQS
+3126 
-3131 AELDHLPET
+3131 
-3140 VDNSNDNSLISL
+3140 
-3152 ANGKVLLSATVT
+3152 
-3164 VVDGD
+3164 
-3169 NDTATGTVSADL
+3169 
-3181 GGNISFEDDVPSVTI
+3181 
-3196 NAVAD
+3196 
-3201 GGITLTTQDAQTIG
+3201 
-3215 SASDTATG
+3215 
-3223 SFAAAFLAAAVP
+3223 
-3235 SYGADGPG
+3235 
-3243 TTTVSGYSLS
+3243 
-3253 VTDSNSG
+3253 
-3260 LTSNGLAI
+3260 
-3268 TLTKVG
+3268 
-3274 SDIVGSTS
+3274 
-3282 AGEVF
+3282 
-3287 RISVASNGTVTLT
+3287 
-3300 QSAELDHLPETVDN
+3300 
-3314 SNDNS
+3314 
-3319 LISLANGKVLLS
+3319 
-3331 ATVTVVDGDNDTAT
+3331 
-3345 GTVSADLGGNISFED
+3345 
-3360 DVPSVTINAVADG
+3360 
-3373 GITLTTQ
+3373 
-3380 DAQTIGSASDTA
+3380 
-3392 TGSFAAAFL
+3392 
-3401 AAAVP
+3401 
-3406 SYGADGPGT
+3406 
-3415 TTVSGYSLSVTDSNS
+3415 
-3430 GLTSNGLAITLTK
+3430 
-3443 VGSDIVGS
+3443 
-3451 TSAGEVFRISVASN
+3451 AGEVFRISVASN

-3525 NISFEDDVP
+3525 NIS
-3534 SVTINAVVDGGITL
+3534 
-3548 TTQDAQTIGSA
+3548 
-3559 SDTATGSFAAAFLA
+3559 
-3573 AAVPSYGA
+3573 
-3581 DGPGTTTVSGYSLS
+3581 
-3595 VTDSNSGLTSNGL
+3595 
-3608 AITLTKV
+3608 
-3615 GSDIVGSTSAG
+3615 
-3626 EVFRISVASNGTVT
+3626 
-3640 LTQSAELDHL
+3640 
-3650 PEDVDNSNDNNLI
+3650 
-3663 SLANGKVLLSAT
+3663 
-3675 VTVVDGDNDTAT
+3675 
-3687 GTVSA
+3687 
-3692 DLGGNINFEDDVPT
+3692 FEDDVPT

-3907 VPPPATGNVIADV
+3907 VPPPATGNVITDV

-3925 VDSAG
+3925 VDSVG

-3964 LVQGGTTGPITT
+3964 LVQGGTTGPMTT

-4009 IVDGD
+4009 IVDAD

-4038 DGLPGGL
+4038 DGLPAGL

-4062 VVDSVG
+4062 VVDSIG

-4274 DGGQTTIDFNGGGYN
+4274 DGGQTMIDFSGGGYK
-4289 FVGGNASWAGF
+4289 FVGGNGPWAGF
-4300 NTAANDNSKDLLLT
+4300 NTLANDNSKDLLLT
-4314 AMTNGVDGGTVNTSA
+4314 AMTNGVDGGTVNTTSH
-4329 NTGGISGGSSVGS
+4329 TGGISGGASVGT
-4342 GEAIRI
+4342 GEAMRI
-4348 DFVVDLTGSPV
+4348 DFVIDLTGSP
-4359 NGGSYGTLANQTHAF
+4359 GSSGSYGDPATHAF

-4384 ALFTAISS
+4384 ALFTSITNS
-4392 GGSSVKLVARQD
+4392 SSVKLVARQD
-4404 VDSDNDI
+4404 VDNDNDI

-4425 FNGSTRIVSI
+4425 YNGSTRIVNI
-4435 GAGMSQTVAVGGRNF
+4435 GAGMSQTVAVGGNYF
-4450 TVNFTDDDPTSGVA
+4450 TVNFTDDDPGTGVA
-4464 YVATVV
+4464 YVATVA
-4470 GVVSNTKLAAYTAD
+4470 GVVTNTKLAAYTAD

-4490 FHYAAG
+4490 FHYVDG
-4496 SDFKIGDFGSSV
+4496 NTFKIGDFGSSV

-4541 EAPFTLDYDS
+4541 EAPFTLDYDN

-4587 GDGDDLLYGL
+4587 GDGDDLLYGM

-4636 DILQGGDGKDLLIG
+4636 DILQGGDGRDLLIG

-4666 KWLAGDADGSTDNIT
+4666 KWLAGDADGSTDKIT

-4754 DHNGGLTTNH
+4754 DHSGGLTTNH

>member
-1 MRTQII
+1 M
-7 DKTVVV
+7 
-13 SSIEGS
+13 
-19 VQIVL
+19 
-24 ADGSSRPL
+24 
-32 QKGEILQPGAKL
+32 
-44 NIADDAKLVL
+44 
-54 APYDDSPA
+54 
-62 AATPDTPAHDA
+62 
-73 PAPGQPQA
+73 
-81 PDAGTAASPD
+81 
-91 IAALQKSILQGVDPT
+91 
-106 QNFEA
+106 
-111 SAAGGAPAA
+111 
-120 GGGGGIGGV
+120 
-129 AGASGN
+129 
-135 GGFVTIDRIGDAT
+135 
-148 IAAAG
+148 
-153 FDTTY
+153 
-158 QTEPVVDT
+158 
-166 QQVVE
+166 
-171 PLLVNE
+171 
-177 LTDQGEQL
+177 
-185 VVAEDGVLNG
+185 
-195 NLLDNTVNTDGP
+195 
-207 SAASVLLFSWGGNA
+207 
-221 NVAVGT
+221 
-227 SVTIDGIGTL
+227 
-237 VVNGDGSFTFTP
+237 
-249 APNYDGAVP
+249 
-258 PVVYTVTDGTDTV
+258 
-271 QSTLELT
+271 
-278 ITPVNDLADQSEN
+278 
-291 VVVTEDVT
+291 
-299 VSGNLLDNTVD
+299 
-310 NDGPQAATVTGFSWG
+310 
-325 GVANTTL
+325 
-332 GTPVTLAGVG
+332 
-342 TLLVNADGSYQFTP
+342 
-356 ATNYGGPVP
+356 
-365 AVSYTV
+365 
-371 TDGTDSVQSLL
+371 
-382 TITITPVDEPVELA
+382 
-396 GLQLEGGELTLNE
+396 
-409 ASLAG
+409 
-414 GSNPN
+414 
-419 AAAVTQS
+419 
-426 GTFTFSAADGVQS
+426 
-439 LTLGGVALVTNGQAV
+439 
-454 TAFPQTITSPL
+454 
-465 GNQLI
+465 
-470 VTGISYNPVTGTG
+470 
-483 SVNYSYTLGGSETH
+483 
-497 TQPANDNSLSE
+497 
-508 SFSVVLVDTNGDN
+508 
-521 TSGSLDVV
+521 
-529 ILDDVPSVT
+529 
-538 LTTNSEGLGSV
+538 

-554 LVSLGGAGTDGV
+554 LVSLGGVGSDGV

-588 AGSIGYSLALSGSNV
+588 AGSIGYSLALTGSNV

-692 DSASAAVDLGANGVF
+692 DSASAAVDLGAN
-707 RFEDDGPR
+707 
-715 AGLAVEA
+715 
-722 PSLGASVDE
+722 S
-731 SLVSLGGAGTD
+731 
-742 GVASA
+742 
-747 TLSAANVQAQFNPA
+747 
-761 FGADGAGS
+761 
-769 IGYSLALT
+769 
-777 GSNVASGLYAVDPA
+777 
-791 AANGQGAAIVLNQVG
+791 
-806 NVITGSA
+806 
-813 GGVDYFTLTINPT
+813 
-826 TGEVTLALLD
+826 
-836 NVWHGDTTNA
+836 
-846 DDSVALTLGQGVL
+846 
-859 TLVQTVTDADGDSAS
+859 
-874 AAVDLGANGVFR
+874 
-886 FEDDG
+886 
-891 PRAGLAVEAPSLGAS
+891 
-906 VDESLVSLGGAGTD
+906 
-920 GVASATLSAANVQAQ
+920 
-935 FNPAFGADGAGSIGY
+935 
-950 SLALTG
+950 
-956 SNVASGLYAVDP
+956 
-968 AAANGQGAAIVLNQV
+968 
-983 GNVITGSAGGVD
+983 
-995 YFTLTINPT
+995 
-1004 TGEVT
+1004 
-1009 LALLDNVWHGDT
+1009 
-1021 TNADDSVAL
+1021 
-1030 TLGQGVLTL
+1030 
-1039 VQTVTDAD
+1039 
-1047 GDSASA
+1047 
-1053 AVDLGANGVFRFEDD
+1053 VFRFEDD

-1231 AVDLGANGVFRFEDD
+1231 AVDLGAN
-1246 GPRAGLAVEAPS
+1246 S
-1258 LGASVDESLV
+1258 
-1268 SLGGA
+1268 
-1273 GTDGVASATLSAANV
+1273 
-1288 QAQFNPAF
+1288 
-1296 GADGAGSIGY
+1296 
-1306 SLALTGSNVA
+1306 
-1316 SGLYAV
+1316 
-1322 DPAAANGQGAAIVL
+1322 
-1336 NQVGNV
+1336 
-1342 ITGSAGGVD
+1342 
-1351 YFTLTINPSSGEVT
+1351 
-1365 LALLDNV
+1365 
-1372 WHGDTTSAD
+1372 
-1381 DSVALTLGQGV
+1381 
-1392 LTLVQTVTDA
+1392 
-1402 DGDSASAAVDLGAN
+1402 
-1416 GVFRFED
+1416 
-1423 DGPRAGLAVEAPSLG
+1423 
-1438 ASVDESLVSLGGA
+1438 
-1451 GTDGV
+1451 
-1456 ASATLSA
+1456 
-1463 ANVQAQFNPA
+1463 
-1473 FGADGAGSIGY
+1473 
-1484 SLALTGSNVAS
+1484 
-1495 GLYAVDPAAANG
+1495 
-1507 QGAAIVLNQVG
+1507 
-1518 NVITGSA
+1518 
-1525 GGVDYFTLTI
+1525 
-1535 NPTTG
+1535 
-1540 EVTLALLDNV
+1540 
-1550 WHGDTTNA
+1550 
-1558 DDSVALTLGQGVLTL
+1558 
-1573 VQTVTDADGDS
+1573 
-1584 ASAAVDLGANGVF
+1584 VF

-1768 LGANGVFRF
+1768 LGAN
-1777 EDDGPRAGLA
+1777 
-1787 VEAPSLGASVDESLI
+1787 S
-1802 SLGGVGSDGVAS
+1802 
-1814 ATLSAANVQAQ
+1814 
-1825 FNPAF
+1825 
-1830 GADGEGSIGYSL
+1830 
-1842 ALTGND
+1842 
-1848 VASGLYAVDPAAANG
+1848 
-1863 QGAAIVLNQVGN
+1863 
-1875 VITGSAGG
+1875 
-1883 VDYFTLTI
+1883 
-1891 NPSTGEVTLALLDN
+1891 
-1905 VWHGDTTSA
+1905 
-1914 DDSVA
+1914 
-1919 LTLGQGVLT
+1919 
-1928 LVQTVTDADGDSASA
+1928 
-1943 AVDLGANGVFRF
+1943 
-1955 EDDGPRA
+1955 
-1962 GLAVEAPSLGATVD
+1962 
-1976 ESLISL
+1976 
-1982 GGVGSDGVASATLS
+1982 
-1996 AANVQAQFNPAF
+1996 
-2008 GADGEGS
+2008 
-2015 IGYSLALTG
+2015 
-2024 NDVASGLYAVDPA
+2024 
-2037 AANGQGAAIVLNQ
+2037 
-2050 VGNVITGSAGGVD
+2050 
-2063 YFTLTINPTTGE
+2063 
-2075 VTLALLDNVWHGDT
+2075 
-2089 TNADDSVALT
+2089 
-2099 LGQGVLTLVQ
+2099 
-2109 TVTDADGDSASA
+2109 
-2121 AVDLGANG
+2121 

-2160 GGAGTDGVASATLS
+2160 GGVGSDGVASATLS

-2259 DNVWHGDTTSA
+2259 DNVWHGDTT
-2270 DDSVA
+2270 
-2275 LTLGQG
+2275 
-2281 VLTLVQTVTDADGDS
+2281 
-2296 ASAAV
+2296 
-2301 DLGANGVFRFEDDGP
+2301 
-2316 RAGLAV
+2316 
-2322 EAPSLGAS
+2322 
-2330 VDESLVS
+2330 
-2337 LGGAG
+2337 
-2342 TDGVAS
+2342 
-2348 ATLSAANVQAQ
+2348 
-2359 FNPAFGADGAGSI
+2359 
-2372 GYSLA
+2372 
-2377 LTGSN
+2377 
-2382 VASGL
+2382 
-2387 YAVDPAAANGQGAA
+2387 
-2401 IVLNQVGN
+2401 
-2409 VITGSAGGVDYFT
+2409 
-2422 LTINPTTGEVTL
+2422 
-2434 ALLDNVWHGDTTN
+2434 N

-2481 GANGVFR
+2481 GANSVFR

-2517 GAGTDGVASA
+2517 GVGSDGVASA

-2601 TINPSSGEV
+2601 TINPS
-2610 TLALLDNVWHGD
+2610 T
-2622 TSNADDSVALTL
+2622 
-2634 GQGVLTLVQT
+2634 
-2644 VTDADGDSASAAVD
+2644 
-2658 LGANGVFRFEDDGPR
+2658 
-2673 AGLAVEAPSLGA
+2673 
-2685 SVDESLISLGGVG
+2685 
-2698 SDGVASATLSA
+2698 
-2709 ANVQAQF
+2709 
-2716 NPAFGADGEG
+2716 
-2726 SIGYS
+2726 
-2731 LALTGND
+2731 
-2738 VASGLYAVDPA
+2738 
-2749 AANGQGAAIVLNQ
+2749 
-2762 VGNVITGSAG
+2762 
-2772 GVDYFTLTINPSSGE
+2772 GE

-2877 TATGSFAAAFL
+2877 AATGSFAAAFL

-2958 QSAELDHLPETVD
+2958 QSAELDHLPEDVD
-2971 NSNDNSLISL
+2971 NSNDNNLISL
-2981 ANGKVLLSATVTVV
+2981 ASGKVLLSATVTVV

-3108 STSAGEVFR
+3108 STTAGEVFR

-3131 AELDHLPET
+3131 AELDHLPED
-3140 VDNSNDNSLISL
+3140 VDNSNDNNLISL
-3152 ANGKVLLSATVT
+3152 ASGKVLLSATVT

-3201 GGITLTTQDAQTIG
+3201 SGITLTTQDAQTIG

-3274 SDIVGSTS
+3274 SDIVGSTT

-3300 QSAELDHLPETVDN
+3300 QSAELDHLPEDVDN
-3314 SNDNS
+3314 SNDNN
-3319 LISLANGKVLLS
+3319 LISLASGKVLLS

-3360 DVPSVTINAVADG
+3360 DVPSVTINAVADS

-3451 TSAGEVFRISVASN
+3451 TTAGEVFRISVASN

-3485 SNDNNLISLANGK
+3485 SNDNNLISLASGK

-3534 SVTINAVVDGGITL
+3534 SVTINAVADSGITL

-3615 GSDIVGSTSAG
+3615 GSDIVGSTTAG

-3663 SLANGKVLLSAT
+3663 SLASGKVLLSAT

-3692 DLGGNINFEDDVPT
+3692 DLGGNISFEDDVPSVTINAVADSGITLTTQDAQTIGSASDTATGSFAAAFLAAAVPSYGADGPGTTTVSGYSLSVTDSNSGLTSNGLAITLTKVGSDIVGSTTAGEVFRISVASNGTVTLTQSAELDHLPEDVDNSNDNNLISLASGKVLLSATVTVMDGDNDTATGTVSADLGGNISFEDDVPSVTINAVADSGITLTTQDAQTIGSASDTATGSFAAAFLAAAVPSYGADGPGTTTVSGYSLSVTDSNSGLTSNGLAITLTKVGSDIVGSTTAGEVFRISVASNGTVTLTQSAELDHLPEDVDNSNDNNLISLASGKVLLSATVTVVDGDNDTATGTVSADLGGNISFEDDVPSVTINAVADSGITLTTQDAQTIGSASDTATGSFAAAFLAAAVPSYGADGPGTTTVSGYSLSVTDSNSGLTSNGLAITLTKVGSDIVGSTTAGEVFRISVASNGTVTLTQSAELDHLPEDVDNSNDNNLISLASGKVLLSATVTVVDGDNDTATGTVSADLGGNISFEDDVPSVTINAVADSGITLTTQDAQTIGSASDTATGSFAAAFLAAAVPSYGADGPGTTTVSGYSLSVTDSNSGLTSNGLAITLTKVGSDIVGSTTAGEVFRISVASNGTVTLTQSAELDHLPEDVDNSNDNNLISLASGKVLLSATVTVVDGDNDTATGTVSADLGGNISFEDDVPSVTINAVADSGITLTTQDAQTIGSASDTATGSFAAAFLAAAVPSYGADGPGTTTVSGYSLSVTDSNSGLTSNGLAITLTKVGSDIVGSTTAGEVFRISVASNGTVTLTQSAELDHLPEDVDNSNDNNLISLASGKVLLSATVTVMDGDNDTATGTVSADLGGNISFEDDVPSVTINAVADSGITLTTQDAQTIGSASDTATGSFAAAFLAAAVPSYGADGPGTTTVSGYSLSVTDSNSGLTSNGLAITLTKVGSDIVGSTTAGEVFRISVASNGTVTLTQSAELDHLPEDVDNSNDNNLISLASGKVLLSATVTVVDGDNDTATGTVSADLGGNISFEDDVPSVTINAVADSGITLTTQDAQTIGSASDTATGSFAAAFLAAAVPSYGADGPGTTTVSGYSLSVTDSNSGLTSNGLAITLTKVGSDIVGSTTAGEVFRISVASNGTVTLTQSAELDHLPEDVDNSNDNNLISLASGKVLLSATVTVVDGDNDTATGTVSADLGGNISFEDDVPT

-3907 VPPPATGNVIADV
+3907 VPPPATGNVITDV
-3920 DASAG
+3920 DATAG

-3935 TVLQVSFTVSNPAA
+3935 TVLQVSFIVSNPAA

-4009 IVDGD
+4009 IVDAD

-4050 ALTTVAGSLAHM
+4050 TLTTVAGSLAHM
-4062 VVDSVG
+4062 VVDSIG

-4110 IFTLAVEADG
+4110 IFTLAVETDG

-4193 IFLLDGDGTLSNNYG
+4193 IFLLDGDGSLSNNYG

-4274 DGGQTTIDFNGGGYN
+4274 DGGQTTIDFNGGDYN

-4300 NTAANDNSKDLLLT
+4300 NTIANDNSKDLLLT
-4314 AMTNGVDGGTVNTSA
+4314 AMTNGADGGTVNTSA
-4329 NTGGISGGSSVGS
+4329 NTGGISSGASVGS
-4342 GEAIRI
+4342 GEAMRI
-4348 DFVVDLTGSPV
+4348 DFVIDLTGNPV
-4359 NGGSYGTLANQTHAF
+4359 SGGSYGNLANQTHAF

-4384 ALFTAISS
+4384 ALFTSISS
-4392 GGSSVKLVARQD
+4392 GGSSVKVVARQD

-4425 FNGSTRIVSI
+4425 FNGSTKIVSI
-4435 GAGMSQTVAVGGRNF
+4435 GAGMSQTVAVGGRSF
-4450 TVNFTDDDPTSGVA
+4450 TVNFTDDDPTAGVA
-4464 YVATVV
+4464 YAATVV

-4526 DGDAVHSNIGLSLLP
+4526 DGDAVHNNIGLSLLP

-4587 GDGDDLLYGL
+4587 GDGDDLLYGM

-4666 KWLAGDADGSTDNIT
+4666 KWLAGDADGSTDKIT

-4754 DHNGGLTTNH
+4754 DHSGGLTTNH

>member
-1 MRTQII
+1 
-7 DKTVVV
+7 
-13 SSIEGS
+13 
-19 VQIVL
+19 
-24 ADGSSRPL
+24 
-32 QKGEILQPGAKL
+32 
-44 NIADDAKLVL
+44 
-54 APYDDSPA
+54 
-62 AATPDTPAHDA
+62 
-73 PAPGQPQA
+73 
-81 PDAGTAASPD
+81 
-91 IAALQKSILQGVDPT
+91 
-106 QNFEA
+106 
-111 SAAGGAPAA
+111 
-120 GGGGGIGGV
+120 
-129 AGASGN
+129 
-135 GGFVTIDRIGDAT
+135 
-148 IAAAG
+148 
-153 FDTTY
+153 
-158 QTEPVVDT
+158 
-166 QQVVE
+166 
-171 PLLVNE
+171 
-177 LTDQGEQL
+177 
-185 VVAEDGVLNG
+185 
-195 NLLDNTVNTDGP
+195 
-207 SAASVLLFSWGGNA
+207 
-221 NVAVGT
+221 
-227 SVTIDGIGTL
+227 
-237 VVNGDGSFTFTP
+237 
-249 APNYDGAVP
+249 
-258 PVVYTVTDGTDTV
+258 
-271 QSTLELT
+271 
-278 ITPVNDLADQSEN
+278 
-291 VVVTEDVT
+291 
-299 VSGNLLDNTVD
+299 
-310 NDGPQAATVTGFSWG
+310 
-325 GVANTTL
+325 
-332 GTPVTLAGVG
+332 
-342 TLLVNADGSYQFTP
+342 
-356 ATNYGGPVP
+356 
-365 AVSYTV
+365 
-371 TDGTDSVQSLL
+371 
-382 TITITPVDEPVELA
+382 
-396 GLQLEGGELTLNE
+396 
-409 ASLAG
+409 
-414 GSNPN
+414 
-419 AAAVTQS
+419 
-426 GTFTFSAADGVQS
+426 
-439 LTLGGVALVTNGQAV
+439 
-454 TAFPQTITSPL
+454 
-465 GNQLI
+465 
-470 VTGISYNPVTGTG
+470 
-483 SVNYSYTLGGSETH
+483 
-497 TQPANDNSLSE
+497 
-508 SFSVVLVDTNGDN
+508 
-521 TSGSLDVV
+521 
-529 ILDDVPSVT
+529 
-538 LTTNSEGLGSV
+538 
-549 SVDES
+549 
-554 LVSLGGAGTDGV
+554 
-566 ASATLSAA
+566 
-574 NVQAQFN
+574 
-581 PAFGADG
+581 
-588 AGSIGYSLALSGSNV
+588 
-603 ASGLYAVDPAAA
+603 
-615 NGQGAAIVLNQV
+615 AIVLNQV

-692 DSASAAVDLGANGVF
+692 DSASAAVDLGASGVF

-722 PSLGASVDE
+722 PSLGATVDE

-747 TLSAANVQAQFNPA
+747 TLSAANVEAQFNPA

-777 GSNVASGLYAVDPA
+777 GSNVVSGLYAVDPA

-891 PRAGLAVEAPSLGAS
+891 PRAGLAVEAPSLGAT
-906 VDESLVSLGGAGTD
+906 VDESLVSLGGVGTD

-995 YFTLTINPT
+995 YFTLTINPSS
-1004 TGEVT
+1004 GEVT

-1053 AVDLGANGVFRFEDD
+1053 AVDLGASGVFRFEDD

-1078 PSLGASVDESLV
+1078 PSLGATVDESLV

-1258 LGASVDESLV
+1258 LGATVDESLV

-1273 GTDGVASATLSAANV
+1273 GTDGVASATLSAADV

-1316 SGLYAV
+1316 SGLYA
-1322 DPAAANGQGAAIVL
+1322 I
-1336 NQVGNV
+1336 
-1342 ITGSAGGVD
+1342 
-1351 YFTLTINPSSGEVT
+1351 
-1365 LALLDNV
+1365 
-1372 WHGDTTSAD
+1372 
-1381 DSVALTLGQGV
+1381 
-1392 LTLVQTVTDA
+1392 
-1402 DGDSASAAVDLGAN
+1402 
-1416 GVFRFED
+1416 
-1423 DGPRAGLAVEAPSLG
+1423 
-1438 ASVDESLVSLGGA
+1438 
-1451 GTDGV
+1451 
-1456 ASATLSA
+1456 
-1463 ANVQAQFNPA
+1463 
-1473 FGADGAGSIGY
+1473 
-1484 SLALTGSNVAS
+1484 
-1495 GLYAVDPAAANG
+1495 DPAAANG

-1616 ASVDE
+1616 ATVDE

-1632 GVASATLSAAN
+1632 GVASATLSAAD

-1659 IGYSLALT
+1659 IGYSLVLT

-1679 PAAANG
+1679 PAVPNG

-1734 NADDSVALTLGQGVL
+1734 NADDSVALTQ
-1749 TLVQTVTDADG
+1749 
-1760 DSASAAVD
+1760 
-1768 LGANGVFRF
+1768 
-1777 EDDGPRAGLA
+1777 
-1787 VEAPSLGASVDESLI
+1787 
-1802 SLGGVGSDGVAS
+1802 
-1814 ATLSAANVQAQ
+1814 
-1825 FNPAF
+1825 
-1830 GADGEGSIGYSL
+1830 
-1842 ALTGND
+1842 
-1848 VASGLYAVDPAAANG
+1848 
-1863 QGAAIVLNQVGN
+1863 
-1875 VITGSAGG
+1875 
-1883 VDYFTLTI
+1883 
-1891 NPSTGEVTLALLDN
+1891 
-1905 VWHGDTTSA
+1905 
-1914 DDSVA
+1914 
-1919 LTLGQGVLT
+1919 
-1928 LVQTVTDADGDSASA
+1928 
-1943 AVDLGANGVFRF
+1943 
-1955 EDDGPRA
+1955 
-1962 GLAVEAPSLGATVD
+1962 
-1976 ESLISL
+1976 
-1982 GGVGSDGVASATLS
+1982 
-1996 AANVQAQFNPAF
+1996 
-2008 GADGEGS
+2008 
-2015 IGYSLALTG
+2015 
-2024 NDVASGLYAVDPA
+2024 
-2037 AANGQGAAIVLNQ
+2037 
-2050 VGNVITGSAGGVD
+2050 
-2063 YFTLTINPTTGE
+2063 
-2075 VTLALLDNVWHGDT
+2075 
-2089 TNADDSVALT
+2089 
-2099 LGQGVLTLVQ
+2099 
-2109 TVTDADGDSASA
+2109 
-2121 AVDLGANG
+2121 
-2129 VFRFEDDGPRAGLA
+2129 
-2143 VEAPSLG
+2143 
-2150 ASVDESLVSL
+2150 
-2160 GGAGTDGVASATLS
+2160 
-2174 AANVQAQ
+2174 
-2181 FNPAFGADGAGS
+2181 
-2193 IGYSLA
+2193 
-2199 LTGSNVASGLYAVDP
+2199 
-2214 AAANGQGAAIVL
+2214 
-2226 NQVGNVITGSAGGV
+2226 
-2240 DYFTLTINPSSGE
+2240 
-2253 VTLALL
+2253 
-2259 DNVWHGDTTSA
+2259 
-2270 DDSVA
+2270 
-2275 LTLGQG
+2275 
-2281 VLTLVQTVTDADGDS
+2281 
-2296 ASAAV
+2296 
-2301 DLGANGVFRFEDDGP
+2301 
-2316 RAGLAV
+2316 
-2322 EAPSLGAS
+2322 
-2330 VDESLVS
+2330 
-2337 LGGAG
+2337 
-2342 TDGVAS
+2342 
-2348 ATLSAANVQAQ
+2348 
-2359 FNPAFGADGAGSI
+2359 
-2372 GYSLA
+2372 
-2377 LTGSN
+2377 
-2382 VASGL
+2382 
-2387 YAVDPAAANGQGAA
+2387 
-2401 IVLNQVGN
+2401 
-2409 VITGSAGGVDYFT
+2409 
-2422 LTINPTTGEVTL
+2422 
-2434 ALLDNVWHGDTTN
+2434 
-2447 ADDSV
+2447 
-2452 ALTLGQGVLTL
+2452 
-2463 VQTVTDADGDS
+2463 
-2474 ASAAVDL
+2474 
-2481 GANGVFR
+2481 
-2488 FEDDGPRA
+2488 
-2496 GLAVEAPS
+2496 
-2504 LGASVDESLVSLG
+2504 
-2517 GAGTDGVASA
+2517 
-2527 TLSAANV
+2527 
-2534 QAQFNPAFGA
+2534 
-2544 DGAGSIGY
+2544 
-2552 SLALTGSNVAS
+2552 
-2563 GLYAVD
+2563 
-2569 PAAANGQG
+2569 
-2577 AAIVLNQVGNVIT
+2577 
-2590 GSAGGVDYFTL
+2590 
-2601 TINPSSGEV
+2601 
-2610 TLALLDNVWHGD
+2610 
-2622 TSNADDSVALTL
+2622 
-2634 GQGVLTLVQT
+2634 
-2644 VTDADGDSASAAVD
+2644 
-2658 LGANGVFRFEDDGPR
+2658 
-2673 AGLAVEAPSLGA
+2673 
-2685 SVDESLISLGGVG
+2685 
-2698 SDGVASATLSA
+2698 
-2709 ANVQAQF
+2709 
-2716 NPAFGADGEG
+2716 
-2726 SIGYS
+2726 
-2731 LALTGND
+2731 
-2738 VASGLYAVDPA
+2738 
-2749 AANGQGAAIVLNQ
+2749 
-2762 VGNVITGSAG
+2762 
-2772 GVDYFTLTINPSSGE
+2772 
-2787 VTLALLDNVWHGDT
+2787 
-2801 TNADDSVALTL
+2801 

-2855 AVADGGITLT
+2855 AVADSGITLT

-2958 QSAELDHLPETVD
+2958 QSAELDHLPEDVD
-2971 NSNDNSLISL
+2971 NSNDNNLISL

-3108 STSAGEVFR
+3108 ST
-3117 ISVASNGTV
+3117 T
-3126 TLTQS
+3126 
-3131 AELDHLPET
+3131 
-3140 VDNSNDNSLISL
+3140 
-3152 ANGKVLLSATVT
+3152 
-3164 VVDGD
+3164 
-3169 NDTATGTVSADL
+3169 
-3181 GGNISFEDDVPSVTI
+3181 
-3196 NAVAD
+3196 
-3201 GGITLTTQDAQTIG
+3201 
-3215 SASDTATG
+3215 
-3223 SFAAAFLAAAVP
+3223 
-3235 SYGADGPG
+3235 
-3243 TTTVSGYSLS
+3243 
-3253 VTDSNSG
+3253 
-3260 LTSNGLAI
+3260 
-3268 TLTKVG
+3268 
-3274 SDIVGSTS
+3274 
-3282 AGEVF
+3282 
-3287 RISVASNGTVTLT
+3287 
-3300 QSAELDHLPETVDN
+3300 
-3314 SNDNS
+3314 
-3319 LISLANGKVLLS
+3319 
-3331 ATVTVVDGDNDTAT
+3331 
-3345 GTVSADLGGNISFED
+3345 
-3360 DVPSVTINAVADG
+3360 
-3373 GITLTTQ
+3373 
-3380 DAQTIGSASDTA
+3380 
-3392 TGSFAAAFL
+3392 
-3401 AAAVP
+3401 
-3406 SYGADGPGT
+3406 
-3415 TTVSGYSLSVTDSNS
+3415 
-3430 GLTSNGLAITLTK
+3430 
-3443 VGSDIVGS
+3443 
-3451 TSAGEVFRISVASN
+3451 AGEVFRISVASN

-3615 GSDIVGSTSAG
+3615 GSDIVGSTTAG

-3692 DLGGNINFEDDVPT
+3692 DLGGNIRFEDDVPT

-3907 VPPPATGNVIADV
+3907 VPPPATGNVITDV

-3949 YVGVADSVNGNVVTF
+3949 YIGVADSVNGNVVTF
-3964 LVQGGTTGPITT
+3964 LVQGGTTGPMTT

-4009 IVDGD
+4009 IVDAD

-4038 DGLPGGL
+4038 DGLPAGL

-4062 VVDSVG
+4062 VVDSIG
-4068 VNFGVGSTA
+4068 VNFGVGSTV

-4099 DTLVAV
+4099 DTLIAV

-4274 DGGQTTIDFNGGGYN
+4274 DGGQTTIDFNGGDYN

-4300 NTAANDNSKDLLLT
+4300 NTIANDNSKDLLLT
-4314 AMTNGVDGGTVNTSA
+4314 AMTNGADGGTVNTSA
-4329 NTGGISGGSSVGS
+4329 NTGGISSGASVGS
-4342 GEAIRI
+4342 GEAMRI
-4348 DFVVDLTGSPV
+4348 DFVIDLTGNPV
-4359 NGGSYGTLANQTHAF
+4359 SGGSYGNLANQTHAF

-4384 ALFTAISS
+4384 ALFTSISS
-4392 GGSSVKLVARQD
+4392 GGSSVKVVARQD

-4425 FNGSTRIVSI
+4425 YNGSTRIVSI
-4435 GAGMSQTVAVGGRNF
+4435 GAGMSQTVAVGGRSF

-4464 YVATVV
+4464 YAATVV

-4541 EAPFTLDYDS
+4541 EAQFTLDYDS

-4587 GDGDDLLYGL
+4587 GDGDDLLYGM

-4666 KWLAGDADGSTDNIT
+4666 KWLAGDADGSTDKIT

-4754 DHNGGLTTNH
+4754 DHSGGLTTNH

>member
-1 MRTQII
+1 M
-7 DKTVVV
+7 
-13 SSIEGS
+13 
-19 VQIVL
+19 
-24 ADGSSRPL
+24 
-32 QKGEILQPGAKL
+32 
-44 NIADDAKLVL
+44 
-54 APYDDSPA
+54 
-62 AATPDTPAHDA
+62 
-73 PAPGQPQA
+73 
-81 PDAGTAASPD
+81 
-91 IAALQKSILQGVDPT
+91 
-106 QNFEA
+106 
-111 SAAGGAPAA
+111 
-120 GGGGGIGGV
+120 
-129 AGASGN
+129 
-135 GGFVTIDRIGDAT
+135 
-148 IAAAG
+148 
-153 FDTTY
+153 
-158 QTEPVVDT
+158 
-166 QQVVE
+166 
-171 PLLVNE
+171 
-177 LTDQGEQL
+177 
-185 VVAEDGVLNG
+185 
-195 NLLDNTVNTDGP
+195 
-207 SAASVLLFSWGGNA
+207 
-221 NVAVGT
+221 
-227 SVTIDGIGTL
+227 
-237 VVNGDGSFTFTP
+237 
-249 APNYDGAVP
+249 
-258 PVVYTVTDGTDTV
+258 
-271 QSTLELT
+271 
-278 ITPVNDLADQSEN
+278 
-291 VVVTEDVT
+291 
-299 VSGNLLDNTVD
+299 
-310 NDGPQAATVTGFSWG
+310 
-325 GVANTTL
+325 
-332 GTPVTLAGVG
+332 
-342 TLLVNADGSYQFTP
+342 
-356 ATNYGGPVP
+356 
-365 AVSYTV
+365 
-371 TDGTDSVQSLL
+371 
-382 TITITPVDEPVELA
+382 
-396 GLQLEGGELTLNE
+396 
-409 ASLAG
+409 
-414 GSNPN
+414 
-419 AAAVTQS
+419 
-426 GTFTFSAADGVQS
+426 
-439 LTLGGVALVTNGQAV
+439 
-454 TAFPQTITSPL
+454 
-465 GNQLI
+465 
-470 VTGISYNPVTGTG
+470 
-483 SVNYSYTLGGSETH
+483 
-497 TQPANDNSLSE
+497 
-508 SFSVVLVDTNGDN
+508 
-521 TSGSLDVV
+521 
-529 ILDDVPSVT
+529 
-538 LTTNSEGLGSV
+538 

-1679 PAAANG
+1679 PAAPNG

-2569 PAAANGQG
+2569 PAAPNGQG

-2622 TSNADDSVALTL
+2622 TTNADDSVALTL

>member
-1 MRTQII
+1 M
-7 DKTVVV
+7 
-13 SSIEGS
+13 
-19 VQIVL
+19 VL

-1679 PAAANG
+1679 PAAPNG

-1734 NADDSVALTLGQGVL
+1734 
-1749 TLVQTVTDADG
+1749 
-1760 DSASAAVD
+1760 
-1768 LGANGVFRF
+1768 
-1777 EDDGPRAGLA
+1777 
-1787 VEAPSLGASVDESLI
+1787 
-1802 SLGGVGSDGVAS
+1802 
-1814 ATLSAANVQAQ
+1814 
-1825 FNPAF
+1825 
-1830 GADGEGSIGYSL
+1830 
-1842 ALTGND
+1842 
-1848 VASGLYAVDPAAANG
+1848 
-1863 QGAAIVLNQVGN
+1863 
-1875 VITGSAGG
+1875 
-1883 VDYFTLTI
+1883 
-1891 NPSTGEVTLALLDN
+1891 
-1905 VWHGDTTSA
+1905 
-1914 DDSVA
+1914 
-1919 LTLGQGVLT
+1919 
-1928 LVQTVTDADGDSASA
+1928 
-1943 AVDLGANGVFRF
+1943 
-1955 EDDGPRA
+1955 
-1962 GLAVEAPSLGATVD
+1962 
-1976 ESLISL
+1976 
-1982 GGVGSDGVASATLS
+1982 
-1996 AANVQAQFNPAF
+1996 
-2008 GADGEGS
+2008 
-2015 IGYSLALTG
+2015 
-2024 NDVASGLYAVDPA
+2024 
-2037 AANGQGAAIVLNQ
+2037 
-2050 VGNVITGSAGGVD
+2050 
-2063 YFTLTINPTTGE
+2063 
-2075 VTLALLDNVWHGDT
+2075 
-2089 TNADDSVALT
+2089 
-2099 LGQGVLTLVQ
+2099 
-2109 TVTDADGDSASA
+2109 
-2121 AVDLGANG
+2121 
-2129 VFRFEDDGPRAGLA
+2129 
-2143 VEAPSLG
+2143 
-2150 ASVDESLVSL
+2150 
-2160 GGAGTDGVASATLS
+2160 
-2174 AANVQAQ
+2174 
-2181 FNPAFGADGAGS
+2181 
-2193 IGYSLA
+2193 
-2199 LTGSNVASGLYAVDP
+2199 
-2214 AAANGQGAAIVL
+2214 
-2226 NQVGNVITGSAGGV
+2226 
-2240 DYFTLTINPSSGE
+2240 
-2253 VTLALL
+2253 
-2259 DNVWHGDTTSA
+2259 
-2270 DDSVA
+2270 
-2275 LTLGQG
+2275 
-2281 VLTLVQTVTDADGDS
+2281 
-2296 ASAAV
+2296 
-2301 DLGANGVFRFEDDGP
+2301 
-2316 RAGLAV
+2316 
-2322 EAPSLGAS
+2322 
-2330 VDESLVS
+2330 
-2337 LGGAG
+2337 
-2342 TDGVAS
+2342 
-2348 ATLSAANVQAQ
+2348 
-2359 FNPAFGADGAGSI
+2359 
-2372 GYSLA
+2372 
-2377 LTGSN
+2377 
-2382 VASGL
+2382 
-2387 YAVDPAAANGQGAA
+2387 
-2401 IVLNQVGN
+2401 
-2409 VITGSAGGVDYFT
+2409 
-2422 LTINPTTGEVTL
+2422 
-2434 ALLDNVWHGDTTN
+2434 
-2447 ADDSV
+2447 
-2452 ALTLGQGVLTL
+2452 
-2463 VQTVTDADGDS
+2463 
-2474 ASAAVDL
+2474 
-2481 GANGVFR
+2481 
-2488 FEDDGPRA
+2488 
-2496 GLAVEAPS
+2496 
-2504 LGASVDESLVSLG
+2504 
-2517 GAGTDGVASA
+2517 
-2527 TLSAANV
+2527 
-2534 QAQFNPAFGA
+2534 
-2544 DGAGSIGY
+2544 
-2552 SLALTGSNVAS
+2552 
-2563 GLYAVD
+2563 
-2569 PAAANGQG
+2569 
-2577 AAIVLNQVGNVIT
+2577 
-2590 GSAGGVDYFTL
+2590 
-2601 TINPSSGEV
+2601 
-2610 TLALLDNVWHGD
+2610 
-2622 TSNADDSVALTL
+2622 NADDSVALTL

>member
-1 MRTQII
+1 M
-7 DKTVVV
+7 
-13 SSIEGS
+13 
-19 VQIVL
+19 
-24 ADGSSRPL
+24 
-32 QKGEILQPGAKL
+32 
-44 NIADDAKLVL
+44 
-54 APYDDSPA
+54 
-62 AATPDTPAHDA
+62 
-73 PAPGQPQA
+73 
-81 PDAGTAASPD
+81 
-91 IAALQKSILQGVDPT
+91 
-106 QNFEA
+106 
-111 SAAGGAPAA
+111 
-120 GGGGGIGGV
+120 
-129 AGASGN
+129 
-135 GGFVTIDRIGDAT
+135 
-148 IAAAG
+148 
-153 FDTTY
+153 
-158 QTEPVVDT
+158 
-166 QQVVE
+166 
-171 PLLVNE
+171 
-177 LTDQGEQL
+177 
-185 VVAEDGVLNG
+185 
-195 NLLDNTVNTDGP
+195 
-207 SAASVLLFSWGGNA
+207 
-221 NVAVGT
+221 
-227 SVTIDGIGTL
+227 
-237 VVNGDGSFTFTP
+237 
-249 APNYDGAVP
+249 
-258 PVVYTVTDGTDTV
+258 
-271 QSTLELT
+271 
-278 ITPVNDLADQSEN
+278 
-291 VVVTEDVT
+291 
-299 VSGNLLDNTVD
+299 
-310 NDGPQAATVTGFSWG
+310 
-325 GVANTTL
+325 
-332 GTPVTLAGVG
+332 
-342 TLLVNADGSYQFTP
+342 
-356 ATNYGGPVP
+356 
-365 AVSYTV
+365 
-371 TDGTDSVQSLL
+371 
-382 TITITPVDEPVELA
+382 
-396 GLQLEGGELTLNE
+396 
-409 ASLAG
+409 
-414 GSNPN
+414 
-419 AAAVTQS
+419 
-426 GTFTFSAADGVQS
+426 
-439 LTLGGVALVTNGQAV
+439 
-454 TAFPQTITSPL
+454 
-465 GNQLI
+465 
-470 VTGISYNPVTGTG
+470 
-483 SVNYSYTLGGSETH
+483 
-497 TQPANDNSLSE
+497 
-508 SFSVVLVDTNGDN
+508 
-521 TSGSLDVV
+521 
-529 ILDDVPSVT
+529 
-538 LTTNSEGLGSV
+538 

-554 LVSLGGAGTDGV
+554 LVSLGGVGTDGV
-566 ASATLSAA
+566 VSATLSAA
-574 NVQAQFN
+574 TVQAQFN

-588 AGSIGYSLALSGSNV
+588 AGSIGYSLALTGNNV

-641 TLTINPSSGEV
+641 TLTINPSTGEV

-722 PSLGASVDE
+722 PSLGATVDE
-731 SLVSLGGAGTD
+731 SLVSLGGVGSD

-791 AANGQGAAIVLNQVG
+791 VANGQGAAIVLNQVG

-891 PRAGLAVEAPSLGAS
+891 PRAGLAVEAPSLAAT
-906 VDESLVSLGGAGTD
+906 VDESLVSLGGVGSD

-968 AAANGQGAAIVLNQV
+968 AAPNGQGAAIVLNQVGNVITGSAGGVDYFTLTINPSTGEVTLALLDNVWHGDTTSADDSVALTLGQGVLTLVQTVTDADGDSASAAVDLGANGVFRFEDDGPRAGLAVEAPSLGASVDESLVSLGGVGSDGVVSATLSAANVQAQFNPAFGADGAGSIGYSLALTGSNVASGLYAVDPAVANGQGAAIVLNQV

-1078 PSLGASVDESLV
+1078 PSLAATVDESLV
-1090 SLGGAGTDGVAS
+1090 SLGGVGSDGVAS

-1146 AAANGQGAAI
+1146 AAPNGQGAAI

-1181 SSGEVTLALLD
+1181 STGEVTLALLD
-1192 NVWHGDTTNAD
+1192 NVWHGDTTSAD

-1268 SLGGA
+1268 SLGGV
-1273 GTDGVASATLSAANV
+1273 GSDGVVSATLSAANV
-1288 QAQFNPAF
+1288 QSQFNPAF

-1322 DPAAANGQGAAIVL
+1322 DPAVANGQGAAIVL

-1438 ASVDESLVSLGGA
+1438 ASVDESLVSLGGV
-1451 GTDGV
+1451 GSDGV

-1550 WHGDTTNA
+1550 WHGDTTSA

-1621 SLVSLGGAGTD
+1621 SLVSLGGVGSD

-1679 PAAANG
+1679 PAVANG

-1710 LTINPSSGE
+1710 LTINP
-1719 VTLALLDNVWHGDTT
+1719 T
-1734 NADDSVALTLGQGVL
+1734 
-1749 TLVQTVTDADG
+1749 
-1760 DSASAAVD
+1760 
-1768 LGANGVFRF
+1768 
-1777 EDDGPRAGLA
+1777 
-1787 VEAPSLGASVDESLI
+1787 
-1802 SLGGVGSDGVAS
+1802 
-1814 ATLSAANVQAQ
+1814 
-1825 FNPAF
+1825 
-1830 GADGEGSIGYSL
+1830 
-1842 ALTGND
+1842 
-1848 VASGLYAVDPAAANG
+1848 
-1863 QGAAIVLNQVGN
+1863 
-1875 VITGSAGG
+1875 
-1883 VDYFTLTI
+1883 
-1891 NPSTGEVTLALLDN
+1891 TGEVTLALLDN

-1976 ESLISL
+1976 ESLVSL
-1982 GGVGSDGVASATLS
+1982 GGVGS
-1996 AANVQAQFNPAF
+1996 
-2008 GADGEGS
+2008 
-2015 IGYSLALTG
+2015 
-2024 NDVASGLYAVDPA
+2024 
-2037 AANGQGAAIVLNQ
+2037 
-2050 VGNVITGSAGGVD
+2050 
-2063 YFTLTINPTTGE
+2063 
-2075 VTLALLDNVWHGDT
+2075 
-2089 TNADDSVALT
+2089 
-2099 LGQGVLTLVQ
+2099 
-2109 TVTDADGDSASA
+2109 
-2121 AVDLGANG
+2121 
-2129 VFRFEDDGPRAGLA
+2129 
-2143 VEAPSLG
+2143 
-2150 ASVDESLVSL
+2150 
-2160 GGAGTDGVASATLS
+2160 DGVASATLS

-2214 AAANGQGAAIVL
+2214 AV
-2226 NQVGNVITGSAGGV
+2226 
-2240 DYFTLTINPSSGE
+2240 
-2253 VTLALL
+2253 
-2259 DNVWHGDTTSA
+2259 
-2270 DDSVA
+2270 
-2275 LTLGQG
+2275 
-2281 VLTLVQTVTDADGDS
+2281 
-2296 ASAAV
+2296 
-2301 DLGANGVFRFEDDGP
+2301 
-2316 RAGLAV
+2316 
-2322 EAPSLGAS
+2322 
-2330 VDESLVS
+2330 
-2337 LGGAG
+2337 
-2342 TDGVAS
+2342 
-2348 ATLSAANVQAQ
+2348 
-2359 FNPAFGADGAGSI
+2359 
-2372 GYSLA
+2372 
-2377 LTGSN
+2377 
-2382 VASGL
+2382 
-2387 YAVDPAAANGQGAA
+2387 
-2401 IVLNQVGN
+2401 
-2409 VITGSAGGVDYFT
+2409 
-2422 LTINPTTGEVTL
+2422 
-2434 ALLDNVWHGDTTN
+2434 
-2447 ADDSV
+2447 
-2452 ALTLGQGVLTL
+2452 
-2463 VQTVTDADGDS
+2463 
-2474 ASAAVDL
+2474 
-2481 GANGVFR
+2481 
-2488 FEDDGPRA
+2488 
-2496 GLAVEAPS
+2496 
-2504 LGASVDESLVSLG
+2504 
-2517 GAGTDGVASA
+2517 
-2527 TLSAANV
+2527 
-2534 QAQFNPAFGA
+2534 
-2544 DGAGSIGY
+2544 
-2552 SLALTGSNVAS
+2552 
-2563 GLYAVD
+2563 
-2569 PAAANGQG
+2569 
-2577 AAIVLNQVGNVIT
+2577 
-2590 GSAGGVDYFTL
+2590 
-2601 TINPSSGEV
+2601 
-2610 TLALLDNVWHGD
+2610 
-2622 TSNADDSVALTL
+2622 
-2634 GQGVLTLVQT
+2634 
-2644 VTDADGDSASAAVD
+2644 
-2658 LGANGVFRFEDDGPR
+2658 
-2673 AGLAVEAPSLGA
+2673 
-2685 SVDESLISLGGVG
+2685 
-2698 SDGVASATLSA
+2698 
-2709 ANVQAQF
+2709 
-2716 NPAFGADGEG
+2716 
-2726 SIGYS
+2726 
-2731 LALTGND
+2731 
-2738 VASGLYAVDPA
+2738 
-2749 AANGQGAAIVLNQ
+2749 ANGQGAAIVLNQ

-2865 TQDAQTIGSASD
+2865 TQDAQTIDAASD

-2958 QSAELDHLPETVD
+2958 QSAELDHLPEGVD
-2971 NSNDNSLISL
+2971 NSNDNNLISL

-3025 NAVAD
+3025 NAV
-3030 SGITLTTQDAQT
+3030 
-3042 IGSASD
+3042 
-3048 TATGSFAA
+3048 
-3056 AFLAAAVP
+3056 V
-3064 SYGADGPGTTTVSG
+3064 
-3078 YSLSVTDSNSG
+3078 
-3089 LTSNGLAITL
+3089 
-3099 TKVGSDIVG
+3099 
-3108 STSAGEVFR
+3108 
-3117 ISVASNGTV
+3117 
-3126 TLTQS
+3126 
-3131 AELDHLPET
+3131 
-3140 VDNSNDNSLISL
+3140 
-3152 ANGKVLLSATVT
+3152 
-3164 VVDGD
+3164 
-3169 NDTATGTVSADL
+3169 
-3181 GGNISFEDDVPSVTI
+3181 
-3196 NAVAD
+3196 D

-3274 SDIVGSTS
+3274 SDIVGST
-3282 AGEVF
+3282 
-3287 RISVASNGTVTLT
+3287 T
-3300 QSAELDHLPETVDN
+3300 
-3314 SNDNS
+3314 
-3319 LISLANGKVLLS
+3319 
-3331 ATVTVVDGDNDTAT
+3331 
-3345 GTVSADLGGNISFED
+3345 
-3360 DVPSVTINAVADG
+3360 
-3373 GITLTTQ
+3373 
-3380 DAQTIGSASDTA
+3380 
-3392 TGSFAAAFL
+3392 
-3401 AAAVP
+3401 
-3406 SYGADGPGT
+3406 
-3415 TTVSGYSLSVTDSNS
+3415 
-3430 GLTSNGLAITLTK
+3430 
-3443 VGSDIVGS
+3443 
-3451 TSAGEVFRISVASN
+3451 AGEVFRISVASN

-3615 GSDIVGSTSAG
+3615 GSDIVGSTTAG

-3692 DLGGNINFEDDVPT
+3692 DLGGNISFEDDVPSVTINAVVDGGITLTTQDAQTIGSASDTATGSFAAAFLAAAVPSYGADGPGTTTVSGYSLSVTDSNSGLTSNGLAITLTKVGSDIVGSTTAGEVFRISVASNGTVTLTQSAELDHLPEDVDNSNDNNLISLANGKVLLSATVTVVDGDNDTATGTVSADLGGNISFEDDVPSVTINAVVDGGITLTTQDAQTIGSASDTATGSFAAAFLAAAVPSYGADGPGTTTVSGYSLSVTDSNSGLTSNGLAITLTKVGSDIVGSTTAGEVFRISVASNGTVTLTQSAELDHLPEDVDNSNDNNLISLANGKVLLSATVTVVDGDNDTATGTVSADLGGNIRFEDDVPT

-3907 VPPPATGNVIADV
+3907 VPPPATGNVITDV

-3935 TVLQVSFTVSNPAA
+3935 TVFQVSFTVSNPAA

-4009 IVDGD
+4009 IVDAD

-4023 ILVLDTTPITASVFE
+4023 ILVLDTTPITAPVFE

-4062 VVDSVG
+4062 VVDSIG

-4193 IFLLDGDGTLSNNYG
+4193 IFLLDGDGSLSNNYG

-4274 DGGQTTIDFNGGGYN
+4274 DGGQTTIDFNGGDYN

-4300 NTAANDNSKDLLLT
+4300 NTIANDNSKDLLLT
-4314 AMTNGVDGGTVNTSA
+4314 AMTNGADGGTVNTSA
-4329 NTGGISGGSSVGS
+4329 NTGGISSGASVGS
-4342 GEAIRI
+4342 GEAMRI
-4348 DFVVDLTGSPV
+4348 DFVIDLTGNPV
-4359 NGGSYGTLANQTHAF
+4359 SGGSYGNLANQTHAF

-4384 ALFTAISS
+4384 ALFTSISS
-4392 GGSSVKLVARQD
+4392 GGSSVKVVARQD

-4425 FNGSTRIVSI
+4425 YNGSTRIVSI
-4435 GAGMSQTVAVGGRNF
+4435 GAGMSQTVAVGGRSF

-4587 GDGDDLLYGL
+4587 GDGDDLLYGM

-4666 KWLAGDADGSTDNIT
+4666 KWLAGDADGSTDKIT
-4681 DFTLGNPTS
+4681 DFTLGNPTN